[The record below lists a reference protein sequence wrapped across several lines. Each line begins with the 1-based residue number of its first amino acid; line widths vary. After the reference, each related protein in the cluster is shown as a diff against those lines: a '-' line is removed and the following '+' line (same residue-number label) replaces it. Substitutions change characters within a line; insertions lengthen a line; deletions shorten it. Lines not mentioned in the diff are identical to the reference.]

1 MSLLLQTFCL
11 LQLVQFWM
19 TEVPFSSLWEQIW
32 NEIKRNT
39 SPETT
44 SPGLTNQT
52 KFQWKQ
58 IQKYKNW
65 EILPPKRQ
73 GRQREL
79 IWLAVLEG
87 FKWTWSE
94 QEIITVIFKGTWG
107 LIIVFRRVGGLKVT
121 FWGQYFFCR
130 RSQRVVAL
138 VSQSDTNPNNK
149 SDHETSRLVYPPLP
163 GWISRSHLCE
173 QLICWTIRAHFTNPK
188 APW

>member
-149 SDHETSRLVYPPLP
+149 SDYGTSRLV
-163 GWISRSHLCE
+163 
-173 QLICWTIRAHFTNPK
+173 
-188 APW
+188 

>member
-1 MSLLLQTFCL
+1 MYVLTIVNILSVAIGAVLNDRGAIFLSVGANMKWNQEKYFPRNDKPWSDKSNQISMETNTK
-11 LQLVQFWM
+11 VQ
-19 TEVPFSSLWEQIW
+19 
-32 NEIKRNT
+32 
-39 SPETT
+39 
-44 SPGLTNQT
+44 
-52 KFQWKQ
+52 
-58 IQKYKNW
+58 NW

-107 LIIVFRRVGGLKVT
+107 LKIVFRRVGGLKVT

-138 VSQSDTNPNNK
+138 VSQSDTEPNNK
-149 SDHETSRLVYPPLP
+149 SD
-163 GWISRSHLCE
+163 
-173 QLICWTIRAHFTNPK
+173 
-188 APW
+188 

>member
-1 MSLLLQTFCL
+1 M
-11 LQLVQFWM
+11 
-19 TEVPFSSLWEQIW
+19 W
-32 NEIKRNT
+32 NLCPYYCKHSVCCNWCSFEWQRCHFPLCG
-39 SPETT
+39 S
-44 SPGLTNQT
+44 
-52 KFQWKQ
+52 
-58 IQKYKNW
+58 KYGMKSR

-79 IWLAVLEG
+79 ISLAVLEG
-87 FKWTWSE
+87 FMWTWSE

-149 SDHETSRLVYPPLP
+149 SDHETSRLVYSWKHTGHSGPVMA
-163 GWISRSHLCE
+163 GRLC
-173 QLICWTIRAHFTNPK
+173 FT
-188 APW
+188 